1 MFFIFFLSERV
12 KLIYYYGKNDRK
24 GLDMNENIN
33 KLLETIVSRSDYID
47 SWWRANPSKDCLS
60 EDDEELL
67 TTQLSE
73 LGNEIEELEIKINKV
88 RDLIG

>member
-1 MFFIFFLSERV
+1 MDNN
-12 KLIYYYGKNDRK
+12 IYD
-24 GLDMNENIN
+24 
-33 KLLETIVSRSDYID
+33 LLKRIVSRESYIND
-47 SWWRANPSKDCLS
+47 WWRANPSKDCLS

>member
-1 MFFIFFLSERV
+1 MDNS
-12 KLIYYYGKNDRK
+12 IYD
-24 GLDMNENIN
+24 
-33 KLLETIVSRSDYID
+33 LLKRIVSRESYIND
-47 SWWRANPSKDCLS
+47 WWRANPSKDCLS

>member
-1 MFFIFFLSERV
+1 MERMIG
-12 KLIYYYGKNDRK
+12 KDWIMDNIYD
-24 GLDMNENIN
+24 
-33 KLLETIVSRSDYID
+33 LLKKIVSRESYIND
-47 SWWRANPSKDCLS
+47 WWRANPSKDCLS

>member
-1 MFFIFFLSERV
+1 MDNN
-12 KLIYYYGKNDRK
+12 IYD
-24 GLDMNENIN
+24 
-33 KLLETIVSRSDYID
+33 LLKKIVSRESYIND
-47 SWWRANPSKDCLS
+47 WWRANPSKDCLS